1 MEKRPLPALGNAV
14 LRGARPMVL
23 GGSGGT
29 VLRCSSA
36 EATGLWRSHCAAS
49 SALRGC
55 QWGKTIVCLRPM
67 RPLSMVPTYPSKP
80 RSRKRSDG
88 LTTAVEKWSNVPM
101 EGLTGAF

>member
-49 SALRGC
+49 SASRGC
-55 QWGKTIVCLRPM
+55 QWGKINSLFAPDAPTVDGAH
-67 RPLSMVPTYPSKP
+67 LSVKTK
-80 RSRKRSDG
+80 
-88 LTTAVEKWSNVPM
+88 V
-101 EGLTGAF
+101 